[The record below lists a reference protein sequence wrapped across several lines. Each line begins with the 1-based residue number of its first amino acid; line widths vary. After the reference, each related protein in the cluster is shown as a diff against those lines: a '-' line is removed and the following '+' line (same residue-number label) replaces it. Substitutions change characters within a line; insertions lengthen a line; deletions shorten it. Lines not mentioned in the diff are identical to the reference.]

1 MPIPDI
7 QYNPNKDYY
16 ERLAVPWHASD
27 ADVLRAF
34 RAAVKRHHPD
44 VGGDPTGEAI
54 RVVYEAYAVLGH
66 PMKRAWYNASRTRF
80 GAPRGAPP
88 RRRHAARR
96 AGRGLAKAAIVA
108 LSLTAAACLLVAAVL
123 STDAEAPRGSSSAAE
138 RERPGPAPAFFE
150 YAAPFDPERAD

>member
-16 ERLAVPWHASD
+16 ERLGVPWHASD

-34 RAAVKRHHPD
+34 RVAVKRHHPD

-80 GAPRGAPP
+80 GPPRGAPL
-88 RRRHAARR
+88 RRHAARR
-96 AGRGLAKAAIVA
+96 AGRGLAKAAVVA
-108 LSLTAAACLLVAAVL
+108 LSLTAAACLFVAAVL
-123 STDAEAPRGSSSAAE
+123 STGSEAPRGSSSAAE
-138 RERPGPAPAFFE
+138 RERPSPVPAFFE
-150 YAAPFDPERAD
+150 YATPFDPECAD